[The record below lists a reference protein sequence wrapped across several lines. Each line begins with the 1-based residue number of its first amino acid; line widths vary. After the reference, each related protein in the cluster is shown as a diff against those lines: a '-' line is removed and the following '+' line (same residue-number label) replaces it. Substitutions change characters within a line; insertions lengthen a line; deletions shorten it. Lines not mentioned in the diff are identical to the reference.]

1 MPYEP
6 ACLLHALRPLVLVD
20 ADMGVIAFIQRWAV
34 VALIVA
40 ALLACLKMA
49 QLEADLADERLQ
61 ASTYREQITTE
72 RAAANARVA
81 QVGQLIAG
89 TYQGALN
96 DAIKKQSAL
105 QTAADRARRERD
117 GLRKQLSDAEQRLA
131 DASPAA
137 LIEYARALNRVFGQC
152 SQRYTELAI
161 RADGHAVD
169 AATCRAAWPVIPQT
183 KETQ

>member
-1 MPYEP
+1 
-6 ACLLHALRPLVLVD
+6 
-20 ADMGVIAFIQRWAV
+20 MGVITFIQRWAV
-34 VALIVA
+34 VVLMVA

-49 QLEADLADERLQ
+49 QLQAELADERLQ
-61 ASTYREQITTE
+61 ASQYREQITAE

-81 QVGQLIAG
+81 KVSADVAA

-96 DAIKKQSAL
+96 DALKKQATL
-105 QTAADRARRERD
+105 QAAADRSRRERD
-117 GLRKQLSDAEQRLA
+117 SLHAQLSDAEQRLA

-137 LIEYARALNRVFGQC
+137 LIEYASTLNRVFGQC

-161 RADGHAVD
+161 RADGHAAD

-183 KETQ
+183 KENQ